1 MYNAA
6 ESSKLTT
13 ETFEGRKMVK
23 ICVEASDG
31 GGGGGG
37 FNYLVTKYVHASAIN
52 KTTQGRGLYA

>member
-37 FNYLVTKYVHASAIN
+37 FNYLVTNSEHASAMT
-52 KTTQGRGLYA
+52 KSTHGRGLYA

>member
-37 FNYLVTKYVHASAIN
+37 FN
-52 KTTQGRGLYA
+52 